1 MNNKLLECKYL
12 NSEKI
17 NLSDKLF
24 LDCEKAIKKLRQEI
38 HDKKL
43 PALNIV
49 EESDDLQQIIDIANY
64 AKNYQKTVIIGV
76 GGSSLGGKA
85 LCALKLQN
93 KVDFIESIDPVKLWQ
108 YLENIDLKNTLFI
121 VISKSGE
128 TIETICQT
136 LIIIDLLKKN
146 NFEITKN
153 FIFITESVNSSI
165 GRIATELKSQI
176 LFHNPKIGGRYS
188 CFSIVGLLPALIVG
202 LDIFKIR
209 EGANIILQDFLKNDD
224 LMHSSLLQLNIYD
237 NGFINNVM
245 MPYIDDLKNY
255 TDWYRQLQ
263 AESLGKNSLSFT
275 PINSMGTVDQHSQL
289 QLYLEGKKDKF
300 FTFIVSATHSHDF
313 LISDLNN
320 CQTLFSNKK
329 LSQILAIEYQ
339 TTIQTLVDKFLPV
352 RIFTI
357 NNLDEKTIGAL
368 MMQMF
373 LETIIMGYSMKI
385 NPYDQPAVEIRK
397 EMAKNILKKK

>member
-153 FIFITESVNSSI
+153 FC
-165 GRIATELKSQI
+165 RIIKSLWVI
-176 LFHNPKIGGRYS
+176 AYP
-188 CFSIVGLLPALIVG
+188 
-202 LDIFKIR
+202 
-209 EGANIILQDFLKNDD
+209 
-224 LMHSSLLQLNIYD
+224 LMT
-237 NGFINNVM
+237 
-245 MPYIDDLKNY
+245 KR
-255 TDWYRQLQ
+255 TRRQL
-263 AESLGKNSLSFT
+263 
-275 PINSMGTVDQHSQL
+275 
-289 QLYLEGKKDKF
+289 
-300 FTFIVSATHSHDF
+300 
-313 LISDLNN
+313 
-320 CQTLFSNKK
+320 
-329 LSQILAIEYQ
+329 
-339 TTIQTLVDKFLPV
+339 
-352 RIFTI
+352 
-357 NNLDEKTIGAL
+357 
-368 MMQMF
+368 
-373 LETIIMGYSMKI
+373 
-385 NPYDQPAVEIRK
+385 
-397 EMAKNILKKK
+397 ILKYIMIY